1 MTPVTLLSVE
11 HLSVGFETIR
21 GTLTVVDNVSLS
33 VGRGEVVGV
42 VGESGSGKSVTALA
56 VMGLLGE
63 QGHIEA
69 GTITLDGKSI
79 SRLDRR
85 EWRRV
90 RGREIGMI
98 FQEPTTSLNPVFK
111 VGFQIA
117 EVLIEHFGMAADKAK
132 DRAIEL
138 MDLVG
143 IPDARARYHDYPHQL
158 SGGMKQRIMISI
170 ALACKPKLLI
180 ADEPTTALDVTIQAQ
195 ILELIRDLR
204 SEFNMGVLLI
214 THDMGVIAEMA
225 DRVVVMY
232 AGQVVEQSSAQELF
246 ENPQHPYTRLL
257 LRSIPSASSKQT
269 VLPLIEGTTPTPSEL
284 PEGCRFHPR
293 CPIAVAACKASA
305 PVLLD
310 CGNDH
315 LARCFRLEDA
325 ASLLGATKE
334 VAT

>member
-1 MTPVTLLSVE
+1 
-11 HLSVGFETIR
+11 
-21 GTLTVVDNVSLS
+21 
-33 VGRGEVVGV
+33 
-42 VGESGSGKSVTALA
+42 ALA
-56 VMGLLGE
+56 VKPRL
-63 QGHIEA
+63 IVCDEA
-69 GTITLDGKSI
+69 VS
-79 SRLDRR
+79 
-85 EWRRV
+85 
-90 RGREIGMI
+90 
-98 FQEPTTSLNPVFK
+98 
-111 VGFQIA
+111 
-117 EVLIEHFGMAADKAK
+117 
-132 DRAIEL
+132 
-138 MDLVG
+138 
-143 IPDARARYHDYPHQL
+143 
-158 SGGMKQRIMISI
+158 
-170 ALACKPKLLI
+170 
-180 ADEPTTALDVTIQAQ
+180 ALDVSVQAQ